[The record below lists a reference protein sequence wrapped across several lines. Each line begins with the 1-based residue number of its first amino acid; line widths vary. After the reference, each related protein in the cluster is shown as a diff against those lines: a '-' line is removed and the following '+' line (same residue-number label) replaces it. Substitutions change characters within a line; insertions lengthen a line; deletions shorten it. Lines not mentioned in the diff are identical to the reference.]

1 MTQKEYKEALHLAGK
16 LAVQVQYL
24 IKSSALDVSDCLVR
38 VQKAL
43 SEYDN
48 YIFSHIS
55 NGE

>member
-1 MTQKEYKEALHLAGK
+1 MTQKEYKEVLHLAGK